1 MRKQRFLRVL
11 LAMYAVAAVTLTVVL
26 VLRGNALARCE
37 EKPLTLEEAWTD
49 AVLDDYE
56 VDWIGFH
63 TGDLLSQS
71 TDPMF
76 VWTLDET
83 VRGLSFYIRT
93 SQPVRDM
100 ELYYTTQSG
109 QDYAVE
115 RRLTPTICEPQKG
128 YYEFRFPQATYVHQ
142 LRLDPTSAAGSFMQ
156 FRAMT
161 LNPVWSASQYY
172 APTAVQ
178 LLALAAAPLLCTLV
192 LQEFFCIFQHCKKK
206 SDFICVKRRK
216 SDGTEDE
223 IPF

>member
-1 MRKQRFLRVL
+1 MCKRVFLRTFLLLYAAAAAALAVL
-11 LAMYAVAAVTLTVVL
+11 L

-37 EKPLTLEEAWTD
+37 EKPLAPEEAWTD

-63 TGDLLSQS
+63 TGDLLALS

-83 VRGLSFYIRT
+83 VRGLSFCIRT

-100 ELYYTTQSG
+100 ELYYTTRPG

-115 RRLTPTICEPQKG
+115 RRLTPAVCDPQSG
-128 YYEFRFPQATYVHQ
+128 YYEFRFPQVTYVHQ

-161 LNPVWSASQYY
+161 LNPAWGTAQYY
-172 APTAVQ
+172 IPTAAQ
-178 LLALAAAPLLCTLV
+178 LLAVATAPPLCALALR
-192 LQEFFCIFQHCKKK
+192 EFFCVFRPHKKK
-206 SDFICVKRRK
+206 
-216 SDGTEDE
+216 EN
-223 IPF
+223 

>member
-11 LAMYAVAAVTLTVVL
+11 LTLYAVAAVTLAVVL
-26 VLRGNALARCE
+26 VLRGNALVRCE
-37 EKPLTLEEAWTD
+37 EKPLTPEEAWTD

-63 TGDLLSQS
+63 TGDLLAQS

-83 VRGLSFYIRT
+83 VRGLSFCIRT

-100 ELYYTTQSG
+100 ELYYTTQPG

-115 RRLTPTICEPQKG
+115 RRLTPAACDPQSG
-128 YYEFRFPQATYVHQ
+128 YYEFRFPQATHVHQ

-161 LNPVWSASQYY
+161 LNPAWGTARYY
-172 APTAVQ
+172 SPTAAQ
-178 LLALAAAPLLCTLV
+178 LLAFAAAPPLCALALRELV
-192 LQEFFCIFQHCKKK
+192 CVFGLYKKK
-206 SDFICVKRRK
+206 
-216 SDGTEDE
+216 EN
-223 IPF
+223 